1 MAIDMSVFRKRAN
14 SEVERLQQAM
24 NNARGTKKTDDTIWR
39 PTLNADGNSNALI
52 RFLYNPEMSDNF
64 YVTLRTH
71 SIKGPGGWYVEKC
84 PRTHGWSEPCPA
96 CEMADRLKK
105 GRMWKDIPAHER
117 DIIYPYFSRIF
128 YYANIYVI
136 KDKENPEAEGKVWK
150 YRFKNKIM
158 AKIEAAL
165 SEDPLTGAPGFSA
178 FDPINGADFRLT
190 IKQVG
195 GFSNY
200 DDSKFIVPAPFL
212 DGDEEKA
219 LDIINNQLYNL
230 DEIVDSSK
238 FRSYEF
244 LTEQF
249 NRVFGENDENE
260 GKDNEADGD
269 PIERRTT
276 RKTSH
281 GRASEEVPVE
291 DQEATGEE
299 STNDGIDDDYFKSLV
314 DDLSA

>member
-24 NNARGTKKTDDTIWR
+24 NNARGIKKTDDTIWR

-71 SIKGPGGWYVEKC
+71 YIKGPGGWYIEKC
-84 PRTHGWSEPCPA
+84 PRTHGWSEPCPV

-105 GRMWKDIPAHER
+105 GRAWKDIPAHER
-117 DIIYPYFSRIF
+117 DVIYPYFSRVNH
-128 YYANIYVI
+128 YANIYVI
-136 KDKENPEAEGKVWK
+136 KDKENPEAEGRVWK
-150 YRFKNKIM
+150 YRFGNKIM
-158 AKIEAAL
+158 AKIEEAL

-190 IKQVG
+190 VKQVC

-212 DGDEEKA
+212 GGDEEKV
-219 LDIINNQLYNL
+219 LDILNNQLYNL
-230 DEIVDSSK
+230 DEIVDSCG
-238 FRSYEF
+238 FRSYEL

-249 NRVFGENDENE
+249 NRVIGEIGEED
-260 GKDNEADGD
+260 KDNEADGD
-269 PIERRTT
+269 PIERRAT
-276 RKTSH
+276 RKPSR
-281 GRASEEVPVE
+281 GRTASEVPVE
-291 DQEATGEE
+291 DQEATEE
-299 STNDGIDDDYFKSLV
+299 AADGIDDDYFKSLV